1 LKLSTQNSEQNR
13 KAGITEGVVSV
24 IVNTLLFALK
34 YWAGIVTGSLA
45 IVADAWHTMSD
56 SISSV
61 VLIAATGL
69 SNKKPDKEHPFG
81 HGRWEQIAAIF
92 IGIILAIIAFDFLKN
107 SILRLK
113 DHTAVTFG
121 TLAIVVTSISV
132 VAKEGLAQYAFRL
145 ARKTGNVAIKADGWH
160 HRSDALS
167 SVVVLIGI
175 LLAKHFWWMDSLL
188 GIIIALMLFYA
199 TYTII
204 KEAITKILGEE
215 PSDEIIAKITKAVE
229 EMYPEGLQ
237 LHHFHLHN
245 YVTHQE
251 MTFHI
256 RLPGELSL
264 EEGHSVATA
273 IEKMIEERFNITST
287 IHVEPLDYEHP

>member
-1 LKLSTQNSEQNR
+1 MVLKSHKN
-13 KAGITEGVVSV
+13 AGITEGIVSV
-24 IVNTLLFALK
+24 IVNTLLFVLK

-69 SNKKPDKEHPFG
+69 SNRKPDKKHPFG

-92 IGIILAIIAFDFLKN
+92 IGIILAIIAYDFLKD

-113 DHTAVTFG
+113 EHTSVTFG
-121 TLAIVVTSISV
+121 TIAIVVTCISIV
-132 VAKEGLAQYAFRL
+132 VKEGLAQYAFHL

-175 LLAKHFWWMDSLL
+175 LLSKYFWWMDSVL

-199 TYTII
+199 TFTII
-204 KEAITKILGEE
+204 RESITKILGEV
-215 PSDEIIAKITKAVE
+215 PSDDLISRINEAVTI
-229 EMYPEGLQ
+229 MYPQGLH
-237 LHHFHLHN
+237 LHHFHIHN

-256 RLPGELSL
+256 KLPGDLSL
-264 EEGHSVATA
+264 EEGHSIATE
-273 IEKMIEERFNITST
+273 IEKMIQERFNITST
-287 IHVEPLDYEHP
+287 IHVEPLEFEHP

>member
-1 LKLSTQNSEQNR
+1 MDLKSNKN
-13 KAGITEGVVSV
+13 AGITEGIVSV
-24 IVNTLLFALK
+24 IVNTLLFVLK

-69 SNKKPDKEHPFG
+69 SNRKPDKKHPFG

-92 IGIILAIIAFDFLKN
+92 IGIILAIIAYDFLKD

-113 DHTAVTFG
+113 EHTSVTFG
-121 TLAIVVTSISV
+121 TIAIVVTCISIV
-132 VAKEGLAQYAFRL
+132 VKEGLAQYAFRL

-167 SVVVLIGI
+167 SIVVLIGI
-175 LLAKHFWWMDSLL
+175 LLSKYFWWMDSVL

-204 KEAITKILGEE
+204 RESITKILGEE
-215 PSDEIIAKITKAVE
+215 PSDEIIKQINDVVNQ
-229 EMYPEGLQ
+229 MYPEGLQ
-237 LHHFHLHN
+237 LHHFHIHN
-245 YVTHQE
+245 YVTHKE

-256 RLPGELSL
+256 RLPRELSL
-264 EEGHSVATA
+264 EESHSVATA
-273 IEKMIEERFNITST
+273 IEEMIEERFNITST
-287 IHVEPLDYEHP
+287 IHVEPLEYAHPEK

>member
-1 LKLSTQNSEQNR
+1 MNLKSNKN
-13 KAGITEGVVSV
+13 AGITQGIVSV
-24 IVNTLLFALK
+24 IINILLFVLK

-56 SISSV
+56 SLSSI

-69 SNKKPDKEHPFG
+69 SNKKPDKKHPFG

-92 IGIILAIIAFDFLKN
+92 IGIILAIVAYDFLKN
-107 SILRLK
+107 SILQLK
-113 DHTAVTFG
+113 EHSSVTFG
-121 TLAIVVTSISV
+121 TLAIVVTCISIIV
-132 VAKEGLAQYAFRL
+132 KEGLAQYAFHL
-145 ARKTGNVAIKADGWH
+145 ARKTGNIAIKADGWH

-175 LLAKHFWWMDSLL
+175 LLAKYFWWMDSVL
-188 GIIIALMLFYA
+188 GIIIAMMLFYA

-204 KEAITKILGEE
+204 REAITKILGEE
-215 PSDEIIAKITKAVE
+215 PSDELIDKINDAVT

-237 LHHFHLHN
+237 LHHFHIHN

-251 MTFHI
+251 VTFHI

-287 IHVEPLDYEHP
+287 IHVEPLDFEHP

>member
-1 LKLSTQNSEQNR
+1 MDYKSSK
-13 KAGITEGVVSV
+13 KAGFAEGVVSV
-24 IVNTLLFALK
+24 VVNTLLFALK

-45 IVADAWHTMSD
+45 IVADAWHTISD
-56 SISSV
+56 SISSL
-61 VLIAATGL
+61 VLIVATAL
-69 SNKKPDKEHPFG
+69 SARKPDKKHPFG

-92 IGIILAIIAFDFLKN
+92 IGIILSIIAYDFLKD

-113 DHTAVTFG
+113 EHTSVIFG
-121 TLAIVVTSISV
+121 TLAIVVTCISIV
-132 VAKEGLAQYAFRL
+132 VKEGLAQYAFYL
-145 ARKTGNVAIKADGWH
+145 ARKTGNIAIKADGWH

-175 LLAKHFWWMDSLL
+175 LLAKYFWWMDSIL

-215 PSDEIIAKITKAVE
+215 PSDDIIKKINDAVT

-237 LHHFHLHN
+237 LHHFHIHN

-256 RLPGELSL
+256 RLRGELSL
-264 EEGHSVATA
+264 EESHSIATA
-273 IEKMIEERFNITST
+273 IENMVQERFDITST
-287 IHVEPLDYEHP
+287 IHVEPLDFEHP

>member
-1 LKLSTQNSEQNR
+1 MKLSTQNSEQNR

-287 IHVEPLDYEHP
+287 IHVE

>member
-1 LKLSTQNSEQNR
+1 MDLKSHKN
-13 KAGITEGVVSV
+13 AGITEGIVSV
-24 IVNTLLFALK
+24 IVNTLLFVLK

-69 SNKKPDKEHPFG
+69 SNRKPDKKHPFG

-92 IGIILAIIAFDFLKN
+92 IGIILAIIAYDFLKD

-113 DHTAVTFG
+113 EHTSVTFG
-121 TLAIVVTSISV
+121 TIAIVVTCISIV
-132 VAKEGLAQYAFRL
+132 VKEGLAQYAFRL

-175 LLAKHFWWMDSLL
+175 LLSKYFWWMDSVL

-199 TYTII
+199 TFTII
-204 KEAITKILGEE
+204 RESITKILGEV
-215 PSDEIIAKITKAVE
+215 PSDDLISRINEAVTM
-229 EMYPEGLQ
+229 MYPQGLH
-237 LHHFHLHN
+237 LHHFHIHN

-256 RLPGELSL
+256 KLPGDLSL
-264 EEGHSVATA
+264 EEGHSIATE
-273 IEKMIEERFNITST
+273 IEKMIQERFNITST
-287 IHVEPLDYEHP
+287 IHVEPLEFEHP

>member
-1 LKLSTQNSEQNR
+1 MKLSTQNSEQNR

-175 LLAKHFWWMDSLL
+175 LLAKYFWWMDSLL

>member
-1 LKLSTQNSEQNR
+1 MKLSTQNSEQNR

-34 YWAGIVTGSLA
+34 YWAGIVTGSLS

>member
-1 LKLSTQNSEQNR
+1 MVLKSHKN
-13 KAGITEGVVSV
+13 AGITEGIVSV
-24 IVNTLLFALK
+24 IVNTLLFVLK

-69 SNKKPDKEHPFG
+69 SNRKPDKKHPFG

-92 IGIILAIIAFDFLKN
+92 IGIILAIIAYDFLKD

-113 DHTAVTFG
+113 EHTSVTFG
-121 TLAIVVTSISV
+121 TIAIVVTCISIV
-132 VAKEGLAQYAFRL
+132 VKEGLAQYAFHL

-175 LLAKHFWWMDSLL
+175 LLSKYFWWMDSVL

-199 TYTII
+199 TFTII
-204 KEAITKILGEE
+204 RESITKILGEV
-215 PSDEIIAKITKAVE
+215 PSDDLISRINEAVTM
-229 EMYPEGLQ
+229 MYPQGLH
-237 LHHFHLHN
+237 LHHFHIHN

-256 RLPGELSL
+256 KLPGDLSL
-264 EEGHSVATA
+264 EEGHSIATE
-273 IEKMIEERFNITST
+273 IEKMIQERFNITST
-287 IHVEPLDYEHP
+287 IHVEPLEFEHP

>member
-1 LKLSTQNSEQNR
+1 MDYKSSK
-13 KAGITEGVVSV
+13 KAGFAEGVVSV
-24 IVNTLLFALK
+24 VVNTLLFALK

-56 SISSV
+56 SISSL
-61 VLIAATGL
+61 VLIVATAL
-69 SNKKPDKEHPFG
+69 SARKPDKKHPFG

-92 IGIILAIIAFDFLKN
+92 IGIILAIIAYDFLKD

-113 DHTAVTFG
+113 EHTSVTFG
-121 TLAIVVTSISV
+121 TLAIVVTCISIV
-132 VAKEGLAQYAFRL
+132 VKEGLAQYAFRL
-145 ARKTGNVAIKADGWH
+145 ARKTGNIAIKADGWH

-175 LLAKHFWWMDSLL
+175 LLAKYFWWMDSVL

-215 PSDEIIAKITKAVE
+215 PSDDIIKKINDAVT
-229 EMYPEGLQ
+229 EMYRRDYNCTIFISTTTSL
-237 LHHFHLHN
+237 
-245 YVTHQE
+245 
-251 MTFHI
+251 I
-256 RLPGELSL
+256 R
-264 EEGHSVATA
+264 
-273 IEKMIEERFNITST
+273 K
-287 IHVEPLDYEHP
+287 

>member
-1 LKLSTQNSEQNR
+1 MDLKSNR
-13 KAGITEGVVSV
+13 NAGVIEGIVSV
-24 IVNTLLFALK
+24 VVNTLLFILK

-56 SISSV
+56 SISSI

-69 SNKKPDKEHPFG
+69 SNRKPDKKHPFG

-92 IGIILAIIAFDFLKN
+92 IGIILAIIAYDFLKD

-113 DHTAVTFG
+113 DHTSVTFG
-121 TLAIVVTSISV
+121 TLAIVVTCISI

-175 LLAKHFWWMDSLL
+175 LLAKYFWWMDSVL

-215 PSDEIIAKITKAVE
+215 PSEELIKKITNAVT

-237 LHHFHLHN
+237 LHHFHIHN
-245 YVTHQE
+245 YVNHQE

>member
-1 LKLSTQNSEQNR
+1 MKLSTQNSEQNR

>member
-1 LKLSTQNSEQNR
+1 MKLSTQNSEQNR

-175 LLAKHFWWMDSLL
+175 LLAKYFWWMDSLL

-273 IEKMIEERFNITST
+273 IEKMIEERFNITSK

>member
-1 LKLSTQNSEQNR
+1 MDYKSSK
-13 KAGITEGVVSV
+13 KAGFAEGVVSV
-24 IVNTLLFALK
+24 VVNTLLFALK

-56 SISSV
+56 SISSL
-61 VLIAATGL
+61 VLIVATAL
-69 SNKKPDKEHPFG
+69 SARKPDKKHPFG

-92 IGIILAIIAFDFLKN
+92 IGIILAIIAYDFLKD

-113 DHTAVTFG
+113 EHTSVTFG
-121 TLAIVVTSISV
+121 TLAIVVTCISIV
-132 VAKEGLAQYAFRL
+132 VKEGLAQYAFYL
-145 ARKTGNVAIKADGWH
+145 ARKTGNIAIKADGWH

-175 LLAKHFWWMDSLL
+175 LLAKYFWWMDSIL

-215 PSDEIIAKITKAVE
+215 PSDDIIKKINDAVT

-237 LHHFHLHN
+237 LHHFHIHN

-256 RLPGELSL
+256 RLRGELSL
-264 EEGHSVATA
+264 EESHSIATA
-273 IEKMIEERFNITST
+273 IENMVQERFDITST
-287 IHVEPLDYEHP
+287 IHVEPLGFEHP

>member
-1 LKLSTQNSEQNR
+1 MDYKSSK
-13 KAGITEGVVSV
+13 KAGFTEGIVSI
-24 IVNTLLFALK
+24 IVNTLLFVLK

-56 SISSV
+56 SISSI
-61 VLIAATGL
+61 VLIVATAL
-69 SNKKPDKEHPFG
+69 SSKKPDKKHPFG

-92 IGIILAIIAFDFLKN
+92 IGIILAIIAYDFLKN
-107 SILRLK
+107 SILQLK
-113 DHTAVTFG
+113 EHTSVTFG
-121 TLAIVVTSISV
+121 TLAIVVTCISI
-132 VAKEGLAQYAFRL
+132 VAKEGLAQYAFHL
-145 ARKTGNVAIKADGWH
+145 ARKTGNIAIKADGWH

-175 LLAKHFWWMDSLL
+175 LLAKHFWWMDSIL

-215 PSDEIIAKITKAVE
+215 PSDELIKKIVDAVT

-237 LHHFHLHN
+237 LHHFHIHN

-256 RLPGELSL
+256 RLSGELSL
-264 EEGHSVATA
+264 EEGHSVATT
-273 IEKMIEERFNITST
+273 IEKMIQERFNITST
-287 IHVEPLDYEHP
+287 IHVEPLDFEHP

>member
-1 LKLSTQNSEQNR
+1 MKLSTQNSEQNR

-175 LLAKHFWWMDSLL
+175 LLAKYFWWMDSLL

-204 KEAITKILGEE
+204 KEAISKILGEE